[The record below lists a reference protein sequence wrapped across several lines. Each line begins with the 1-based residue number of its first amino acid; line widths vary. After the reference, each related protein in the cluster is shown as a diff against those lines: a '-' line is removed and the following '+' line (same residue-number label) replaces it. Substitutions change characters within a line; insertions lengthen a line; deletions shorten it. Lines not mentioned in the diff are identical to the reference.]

1 MTESHLIFKVF
12 IGGDVCMPGASLNN
26 DASIKYWNEVWLD
39 QLIDE
44 AFRLIR
50 EKADNRNASVEHGTD
65 SDSLEKVPP
74 SVLKL

>member
-1 MTESHLIFKVF
+1 M
-12 IGGDVCMPGASLNN
+12 NN

-50 EKADNRNASVEHGTD
+50 EKASDNEMAPAAESGAKNYLRED
-65 SDSLEKVPP
+65 RP
-74 SVLKL
+74 STMKL